1 MVLSALRFLKKKIEI
16 SRKGVLYMTFL
27 NLLYYF
33 CTEAKTI
40 LTETSAC
47 DIKNV
52 LFKQKKTAL
61 LRKR

>member
-1 MVLSALRFLKKKIEI
+1 MVLSALRFLKKKKIEI
-16 SRKGVLYMTFL
+16 CRKAFL

-52 LFKQKKTAL
+52 LFEKKTSFA
-61 LRKR
+61 